1 MPEEQFASCYH
12 RRTAAKTLENLLKL
26 LLPKYSKNFATI
38 RALIWVFPAGG
49 WDGALYCAGVFTG
62 KIKTS
67 VCKFDKG
74 KSFVGERGFNAE
86 E

>member
-38 RALIWVFPAGG
+38 HVQISADMFSGN
-49 WDGALYCAGVFTG
+49 
-62 KIKTS
+62 IKTS
-67 VCKFDKG
+67 VCKFERV
-74 KSFVGERGFNAE
+74 KSFGR
-86 E
+86 

>member
-1 MPEEQFASCYH
+1 MAVEHCAT
-12 RRTAAKTLENLLKL
+12 TAALRQSHQKNSFEL

-38 RALIWVFPAGG
+38 RALIWGFPAGG
-49 WDGALYCAGVFTG
+49 WDGALHCAGVFTG

-67 VCKFDKG
+67 VCKFDKV
-74 KSFVGERGFNAE
+74 KSFVGERGLNAE

>member
-1 MPEEQFASCYH
+1 MLPPPHCGKAI
-12 RRTAAKTLENLLKL
+12 RKILLNFCFL
-26 LLPKYSKNFATI
+26 NILKNFATI

-62 KIKTS
+62 NIKTS

-74 KSFVGERGFNAE
+74 KSFVGERGVNAE